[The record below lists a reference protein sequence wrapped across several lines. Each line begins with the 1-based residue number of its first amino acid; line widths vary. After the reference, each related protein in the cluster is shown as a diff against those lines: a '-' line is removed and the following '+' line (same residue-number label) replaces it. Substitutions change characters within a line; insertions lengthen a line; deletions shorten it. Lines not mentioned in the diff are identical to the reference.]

1 MMHLITAGLVWRP
14 TAKRTVVIRTWVA
27 FPQRAADAAQQPGQ
41 HRHCTCSEGANRP
54 CGLHTRQ
61 PARLGAGRAL
71 RHRRAP
77 AQPAP
82 ARGRASSEATLAK
95 WNALWRFHGLP
106 RSRYPA
112 AGRRDEARA
121 LTPCRADRSRAC
133 ATNVC
138 GCRRRRATPSRSNHT
153 PAPKIRSSNTG
164 NFAPTR
170 RDDGAW
176 SGICQSF
183 VFRKPAVSKSQ
194 ETVQRLQGPRVAGKA
209 TRQAWA
215 WGLGATQAEPSAKV
229 ALRLAS
235 HNLAPFPRP
244 SGLSWK
250 SGARPYTT
258 LAK

>member
-1 MMHLITAGLVWRP
+1 MQRSSPGNTATAHVARAP
-14 TAKRTVVIRTWVA
+14 TAPVA
-27 FPQRAADAAQQPGQ
+27 FARGSPPGLGPGGLCGIAVPQLSPPPPEAEP
-41 HRHCTCSEGANRP
+41 
-54 CGLHTRQ
+54 
-61 PARLGAGRAL
+61 AL
-71 RHRRAP
+71 RQLSRSGMPFDASTAFRVAAIQRPAGATRPAPSRRAEP
-77 AQPAP
+77 T
-82 ARGRASSEATLAK
+82 GLAHV
-95 WNALWRFHGLP
+95 LRM
-106 RSRYPA
+106 
-112 AGRRDEARA
+112 
-121 LTPCRADRSRAC
+121 
-133 ATNVC
+133 C